1 MVTNH
6 IKQYELAYKENE
18 VRLCSTVQVDEKLYG
33 SLYGVGAPAKYLVLT
48 NQEMASSET
57 EEWGAERPKLTDAQ
71 LEAGMMSQNVE
82 ISEQLEEAGTR
93 DCANSEEDEDLA
105 EAFETYFYYFM
116 IFFDLSFSFS
126 DSHRILSV

>member
-1 MVTNH
+1 MKFRQN
-6 IKQYELAYKENE
+6 
-18 VRLCSTVQVDEKLYG
+18 SVDEKLYG

-116 IFFDLSFSFS
+116 IFFDLSVFMFCLWLTSLLFCKS
-126 DSHRILSV
+126 

>member
-1 MVTNH
+1 
-6 IKQYELAYKENE
+6 
-18 VRLCSTVQVDEKLYG
+18 
-33 SLYGVGAPAKYLVLT
+33 
-48 NQEMASSET
+48 MASSET

-105 EAFETYFYYFM
+105 E
-116 IFFDLSFSFS
+116 
-126 DSHRILSV
+126 

>member
-1 MVTNH
+1 MKPVLH
-6 IKQYELAYKENE
+6 
-18 VRLCSTVQVDEKLYG
+18 CSSRMKFRQNSVDEKLYG

-48 NQEMASSET
+48 NQEMTSSET

-116 IFFDLSFSFS
+116 IFFDLSVFMFCLWLTSLLFCKS
-126 DSHRILSV
+126 